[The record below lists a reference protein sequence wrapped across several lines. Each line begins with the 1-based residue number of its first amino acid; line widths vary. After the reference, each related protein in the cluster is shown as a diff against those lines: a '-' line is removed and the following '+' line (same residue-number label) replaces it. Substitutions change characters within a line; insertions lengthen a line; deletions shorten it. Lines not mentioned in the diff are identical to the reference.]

1 MRSQPPGPDA
11 VPLPF
16 EMTNKGKAPPA
27 PVDGDAMHID
37 LTGDNNQKQS
47 EGDENRQD
55 KQKEASGTTRGPQG
69 SDATGAEGKD
79 RKTKRSK
86 KKRTETSSTDEVD
99 TDMDADTGHPS
110 RWTAHTIE
118 VLENLPARP
127 SLAELKLLTDVA
139 LKAVMQAN
147 GIHRPHGGRMPEN
160 ATAVEEWL
168 RDNPGREL
176 QLPAPITRRPATAI
190 PRKTTPHVP
199 TPRQAC
205 HPDPD
210 RPLPTNKPTKR
221 QAPPPPQIPEPHLPQ
236 SKHCPCCWSVL
247 DKLSRT
253 PLPLA
258 KTPKMAT

>member
-1 MRSQPPGPDA
+1 
-11 VPLPF
+11 
-16 EMTNKGKAPPA
+16 
-27 PVDGDAMHID
+27 MHID
-37 LTGDNNQKQS
+37 LTDDDIQNLS

-55 KQKEASGTTRGPQG
+55 KQTEASGTTRGPQG
-69 SDATGAEGKD
+69 SDAAGAEGKD

-86 KKRTETSSTDEVD
+86 KKQTETSSTDEVD

-176 QLPAPITRRPATAI
+176 QLPAPITR
-190 PRKTTPHVP
+190 
-199 TPRQAC
+199 
-205 HPDPD
+205 
-210 RPLPTNKPTKR
+210 
-221 QAPPPPQIPEPHLPQ
+221 
-236 SKHCPCCWSVL
+236 
-247 DKLSRT
+247 
-253 PLPLA
+253 
-258 KTPKMAT
+258 